1 MNSGIFEIRNEHLKY
16 LKYSK
21 RKRNTPSIPQ
31 VYPEYPLN
39 SRNLKEPVLWANH
52 PWKSGRPISV
62 LRCSTRSQA
71 DRELKKQN
79 KILSANL
86 KQINITQ
93 ENLTSTNIKMRPHK
107 YFDPVVD
114 QQSSTGPQKGI
125 KLVISPCSRA
135 IEEFS
140 FYFMDTPFI

>member
-1 MNSGIFEIRNEHLKY
+1 M
-16 LKYSK
+16 
-21 RKRNTPSIPQ
+21 
-31 VYPEYPLN
+31 
-39 SRNLKEPVLWANH
+39 
-52 PWKSGRPISV
+52 
-62 LRCSTRSQA
+62 QA

-135 IEEFS
+135 IEAHFILWIRPS
-140 FYFMDTPFI
+140 FNL